1 MESQE
6 QQPKSRV
13 IKVQSVESWD
23 FYSTQATNQ
32 PLPCEYFS
40 TSFMLRNCHQRPYI
54 TTIGKF
60 YNIGDEWRR
69 VVIKRVS
76 LIVVHFTALWCMPS
90 VAMNPIFEELASA
103 YPDAL
108 FLTVDVDEAKEVA
121 AKMEVKAMPTFVLM
135 KDGAEADKIVG
146 ANPEEIR
153 KRIAGFVQSI
163 RAYNA

>member
-32 PLPCEYFS
+32 ACP
-40 TSFMLRNCHQRPYI
+40 
-54 TTIGKF
+54 
-60 YNIGDEWRR
+60 
-69 VVIKRVS
+69 
-76 LIVVHFTALWCMPS
+76 IVVHFTALWCMPS

-121 AKMEVKAMPTFVLM
+121 AKMEVKAMPTFR
-135 KDGAEADKIVG
+135 ADEG
-146 ANPEEIR
+146 WC
-153 KRIAGFVQSI
+153 
-163 RAYNA
+163 

>member
-23 FYSTQATNQ
+23 FYFTQATNQ
-32 PLPCEYFS
+32 ACP
-40 TSFMLRNCHQRPYI
+40 
-54 TTIGKF
+54 
-60 YNIGDEWRR
+60 
-69 VVIKRVS
+69 
-76 LIVVHFTALWCMPS
+76 IVVHFTALWCMPS